1 MPADPRDDAGAA
13 RTAALAAFAG
23 LLALAS
29 AMGIGRFA
37 FTPMLPL
44 MQAAERLTLAQG
56 AWLALANYLGY
67 LAGALG
73 CSLRAPAPA
82 TAARAGLV
90 AVAVLTLG
98 MALPGTFV
106 GWIVLRFAAGVA
118 SAFVLVGVAAAVLG
132 ALAVRGRSHWAGRVF
147 AGVGIGIAI
156 AGLLGQAA
164 GLRGWPPEQAW
175 LGLGLLACGVLPF
188 VWRPLQSGAA
198 ANAAAAAASPAR
210 RPLGRAGWRI
220 VAVYGGFGVGY
231 IVPATF
237 LPAAARALVADPAVF
252 GSVWP
257 VFGVAAAVSTLLVA
271 SVFRAVPPR
280 RVWAVSQIVMAVGVL
295 VTAVSTSLAALLV
308 CAVCVGG
315 TFVVATMAGLQEA
328 RRLAGNAAAPRWIAA
343 MTAAFATGQLLGPL
357 GVGLLS
363 HTPDAGMAIANGVA
377 GAALLAGAFALW
389 RAVPAPDT
397 LVDLPAAADRT
408 TR

>member
-13 RTAALAAFAG
+13 RAAALAAFAG

-44 MQAAERLTLAQG
+44 MQAAERLTLAEG

-82 TAARAGLV
+82 TAARVGLV
-90 AVAVLTLG
+90 AVALLTLG
-98 MALPGTFV
+98 MALPGNLAS
-106 GWIVLRFAAGVA
+106 WLALRFAAGVA

-132 ALAVRGRSHWAGRVF
+132 ALAARGRSHWAGRVF
-147 AGVGIGIAI
+147 AGVGIGIAV

-164 GLRGWPPEQAW
+164 GLLGWAPERAW
-175 LGLGLLACGVLPF
+175 LGLGVLACLVLPLA
-188 VWRPLQSGAA
+188 WRPLRSGVAGGTA
-198 ANAAAAAASPAR
+198 TGMPAR

-220 VAVYGGFGVGY
+220 VLVYGGFGVGY

-237 LPAAARALVADPAVF
+237 LPAAARAQVADPAVF

-257 VFGVAAAVSTLLVA
+257 VFGIAASASTLLVA
-271 SVFRAVPPR
+271 SRFRAVPPR
-280 RVWAVSQIVMAVGVL
+280 RVWAVSQVVMAAGVFA
-295 VTAVSTSLAALLV
+295 TAVSSSLAALLV

-363 HTPDAGMAIANGVA
+363 HLPDAGMAIANGVA
-377 GAALLAGAFALW
+377 GAVLLAGAFALW

-397 LVDLPAAADRT
+397 LADLPAADRT
-408 TR
+408 AS